1 MKSTQQ
7 TTELFLCF
15 AKIWREFHEAKD
27 PFTGKVHKMACV
39 WILSRAVPDIVTAFL
54 GLTEI
59 PGELLDLT
67 TAELDTLYEAF
78 LSELNW
84 TPSDNTRDL
93 FAATFALFRDLYTN
107 LLRLK
112 NTLHPPKAELA

>member
-1 MKSTQQ
+1 MKTTQQ

-15 AKIWREFHEAKD
+15 AKIWRESHEAKD
-27 PFTGKVHKMACV
+27 PSTGKVHRMSFI
-39 WILSRAVPDIVTAFL
+39 WILTRALPDIVTALL

-59 PGELLDLT
+59 PAELLDLT
-67 TAELDTLYEAF
+67 TEELDTLYEAF

-84 TPSDNTRDL
+84 TPTDNTRDL
-93 FAATFALFRDLYTN
+93 FAASFATFRDLYIN

-112 NTLHPPKAELA
+112 NTLHPPKAEIA